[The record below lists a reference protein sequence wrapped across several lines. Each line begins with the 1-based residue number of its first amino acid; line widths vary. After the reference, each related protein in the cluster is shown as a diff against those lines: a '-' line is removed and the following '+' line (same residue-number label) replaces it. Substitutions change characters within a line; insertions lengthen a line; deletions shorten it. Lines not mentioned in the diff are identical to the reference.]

1 MSKIGWA
8 CVVFYYSIGP
18 IVAIW
23 LALIIH
29 TVVYF

>member
-1 MSKIGWA
+1 MSKIDWA

-23 LALIIH
+23 LASIAY